1 MCKYCSVPTCKCTE
15 CPPLKME
22 KELLKQV
29 EGEKE
34 AKAKHIEGRCPVCGH
49 KYWMM
54 VANF

>member
-1 MCKYCSVPTCKCTE
+1 
-15 CPPLKME
+15 ME